1 MATRALIRLPARARP
16 GEVITIQAAISH
28 PMETGHRPGAD
39 GRVLPRDI
47 VRRFECEYDGA
58 RIFAADLHPAVAA
71 NPYLS
76 FTTVATRSGEIAFR
90 WRGDNDFAHEEKRR
104 LEVAG

>member
-1 MATRALIRLPARARP
+1 MATRALIRLPTRARP
-16 GEVITIQAAISH
+16 GEVITVQVTIAH

-47 VRRFECEYDGA
+47 VRRFVCDYDGQ
-58 RIFAADLHPAVAA
+58 RVFAADLHPAVAA

-76 FTTVATRSGEIAFR
+76 FSTVATRSGDLLFR
-90 WRGDNDFAHEEKRR
+90 WEGDNGFSHEERR
-104 LEVAG
+104 RIDVAA